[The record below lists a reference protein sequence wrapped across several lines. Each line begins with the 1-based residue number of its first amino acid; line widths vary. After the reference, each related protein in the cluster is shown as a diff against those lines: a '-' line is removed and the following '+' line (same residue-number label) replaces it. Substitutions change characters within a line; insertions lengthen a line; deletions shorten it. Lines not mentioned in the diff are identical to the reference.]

1 MFSMLEFSKE
11 SVLFILKYS
20 KALNE
25 DSIAQILSFWK
36 NLIRLFIGDCGMLA
50 RLNTVLRCC

>member
-25 DSIAQILSFWK
+25 DNIAQILSFWK
-36 NLIRLFIGDCGMLA
+36 NLIRLFIGDCGMLWQD
-50 RLNTVLRCC
+50 